1 MVGRPA
7 NEAMCYQLWCGRMCY
22 ASLSGRAAYLRCWL
36 ASKLATFVQPTLW
49 NDSVFR
55 NAFLSVCTF
64 VMLPQARWLLKKSKG
79 FFKKQMASFKDIKV
93 KSSCIYSVHSKKRF
107 FQGFVES
114 FEACYVIGHLFF
126 VEVGWSSG
134 SGFCCVWIRTATW
147 LYFVRVTQYSWWG
160 LGLIEMCP
168 AQWVTLRYI

>member
-1 MVGRPA
+1 MWSNMLRISIWQRYVFMLLISIKTCNICSAYSVKWFR
-7 NEAMCYQLWCGRMCY
+7 
-22 ASLSGRAAYLRCWL
+22 LSERFSERI
-36 ASKLATFVQPTLW
+36 
-49 NDSVFR
+49 
-55 NAFLSVCTF
+55 F

-114 FEACYVIGHLFF
+114 FEACYVIGVLFF

-134 SGFCCVWIRTATW
+134 SGFCCVWIRMATW
-147 LYFVRVTQYSWWG
+147 LYFVHVTQYSWWG
-160 LGLIEMCP
+160 LVLIEMCP
-168 AQWVTLRYI
+168 AQWVTLRNI

>member
-1 MVGRPA
+1 MLRISIWQSCVFTLLISIKTCNICWAYSVKWFR
-7 NEAMCYQLWCGRMCY
+7 
-22 ASLSGRAAYLRCWL
+22 LSERF
-36 ASKLATFVQPTLW
+36 SE
-49 NDSVFR
+49 
-55 NAFLSVCTF
+55 CTF

-160 LGLIEMCP
+160 LVLIEMCP
-168 AQWVTLRYI
+168 AQWVTLRNI